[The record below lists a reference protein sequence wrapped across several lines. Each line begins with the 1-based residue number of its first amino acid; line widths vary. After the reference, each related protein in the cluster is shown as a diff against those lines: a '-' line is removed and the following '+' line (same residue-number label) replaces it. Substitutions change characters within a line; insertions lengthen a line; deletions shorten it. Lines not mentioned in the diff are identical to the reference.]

1 MTIQTSKP
9 LIMGVLNITPDS
21 FSDGGQH
28 LDADKAIESAK
39 LMISQGADII
49 DVGGESTRPGAQS
62 VSISD
67 EINRVIP
74 VIEALHR
81 STDTPI
87 SIDTSKP
94 EVMKLA
100 VKAGASMINDVCAL
114 SADGALE
121 TVARLNVDVCLMH
134 MQGSPRTM
142 QKDPTYNDVVDD
154 IKDFFSQRIEACI
167 EVGIAE
173 DKIILDPGFGFGKTL
188 DHNLAILKR
197 FNEFKSFGLPLL
209 AGLSRK
215 SMIGTLLDD
224 RNVDGRVV
232 GSETGAII
240 AVQNGADIVRVHDVL
255 ETKDALTILG
265 GVSGVV
271 ILVPMVYVAK

>member
-21 FSDGGQH
+21 FSDGGQYF
-28 LDADKAIESAK
+28 DTDKAIESAK
-39 LMISQGADII
+39 RMIIQGADII

-62 VSISD
+62 VSIVD
-67 EINRVIP
+67 EIRRVIP
-74 VIEALHR
+74 VIEALQY

-100 VKAGASMINDVCAL
+100 IKAGASMINDVCAL

-121 TVARLNVDVCLMH
+121 TAAMLDVHVCLMH

-142 QKDPTYNDVVDD
+142 QENPTYNDVVDD

-167 EVGIAE
+167 EAGIAK

-188 DHNLAILKR
+188 DHNLEILKR

-232 GSETGAII
+232 GSVTGAII

-265 GVSGVV
+265 GVS
-271 ILVPMVYVAK
+271 